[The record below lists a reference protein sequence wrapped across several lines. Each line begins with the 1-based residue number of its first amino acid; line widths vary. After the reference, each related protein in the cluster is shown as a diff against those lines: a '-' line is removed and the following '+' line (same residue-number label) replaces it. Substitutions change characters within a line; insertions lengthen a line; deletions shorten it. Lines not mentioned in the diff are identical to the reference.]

1 MPTFRSRKSKEKMM
15 GFSPEIFRITD
26 FRMIR
31 LMDKVEEFRMII
43 KVFMIRQKVNDKSNK
58 ITKY

>member
-1 MPTFRSRKSKEKMM
+1 
-15 GFSPEIFRITD
+15 
-26 FRMIR
+26 

>member
-1 MPTFRSRKSKEKMM
+1 MM

-43 KVFMIRQKVNDKSNK
+43 KVFMIIQKVNDKSNK